1 MSYSKAN
8 RKNTRT
14 MNMQD
19 KYVKKKQYSQRFPE
33 RENKLSIAPLQ
44 N

>member
-19 KYVKKKQYSQRFPE
+19 KYVRKKTILTKIPR
-33 RENKLSIAPLQ
+33 KGK
-44 N
+44 